1 MKKVILVAGN
11 LAALKSTISKA
22 LSQDLDAIVLNKDTL
37 KEVLGDTI
45 GFANRE
51 ENLKLS
57 RATFQLMKKLTQD
70 ILSIDDV
77 IILESNFKPIELAE
91 LFFYFKS
98 QDYHVLTLMLSGDPE
113 VLYQRYVERDQERH
127 PVHRSTGLM
136 NYDIFLRS
144 MMMYDPLIYG
154 ESSIYIDTTTFN
166 ETDYQTC
173 LNQVKAWIFS
183 IPPTKALK
191 EQD

>member
-22 LSQDLDAIVLNKDTL
+22 LSKDLNAIVFNKDTL

-57 RATFQLMKKLTQD
+57 RATFQLMKKLIQD
-70 ILSIDDV
+70 VLAFNDLV
-77 IILESNFKPIELAE
+77 ILESNFKPIELAE
-91 LFFYFKS
+91 LYALNQSKGY
-98 QDYHVLTLMLSGDPE
+98 QTLTLVLSGDPE
-113 VLYQRYVERDQERH
+113 VLYERYVKRDQERH

-136 NYDIFLRS
+136 HYEVFLRS
-144 MMMYDPLIYG
+144 MIPDDPLIYG
-154 ESSIYIDTTTFN
+154 ESSLFIDTTVFTDL
-166 ETDYQTC
+166 DYQAC
-173 LNQVKAWIFS
+173 LKKVNDWIQS
-183 IPPTKALK
+183 VSSV
-191 EQD
+191 Q